1 MSLMTALAIVGV
13 LALAAMIAHTVWQQR
28 KLGIRRA
35 PPKPAPLAPEQ
46 RREPDLLVEP
56 TLGDAAAGVAS
67 DAAAAASLAEPTL
80 GTAPADA
87 AVAAAPTASP
97 LPRLRK
103 PSVRLDALVDAIA
116 PLRVEAPVAAELAL
130 AHLPASRRA
139 GSKPFMIEGLNAE
152 TGEWEAPTI
161 GQRYGEFQAGVQLA
175 NRAGA
180 LNEIEYS
187 EFAQKVEAFAES
199 IGAMADLPDMLD
211 VVARARELDHFA
223 GQHDA
228 QLAVRLRARGAAWSV
243 GYLVQQAGLHGFV
256 PGAVPGRL
264 VRPSATEGAPPL
276 LTLAFDPQAAL
287 ADEPEQ
293 SIVRDATL
301 AFDVPQTER
310 DADPFALWQSSAQA
324 LARDLDAAIVD
335 DNGQPITETGFAQI
349 GGELGRLYDALQA
362 RELAAGSAAA
372 RRLFS

>member
-13 LALAAMIAHTVWQQR
+13 LAFAAMIGHTLWQQR

-56 TLGDAAAGVAS
+56 TLGAAAG
-67 DAAAAASLAEPTL
+67 DAAPSDGPAFAEPTL
-80 GTAPADA
+80 GHASAVDATAP
-87 AVAAAPTASP
+87 P
-97 LPRLRK
+97 PRLRK
-103 PSVRLDALVDAIA
+103 PSARLDALVDAIA

-130 AHLPASRRA
+130 AHLPPTRRA

-152 TGEWEAPTI
+152 TGEWEPPTL

-187 EFAQKVEAFAES
+187 EFAQKVEAYAES

-223 GQHDA
+223 GEHDA
-228 QLAVRLRARGAAWSV
+228 QLAVLLRARGAAWSV
-243 GYLVQQAGLHGFV
+243 GYLVQQAGAHGFV

-276 LTLAFDPQAAL
+276 LTLAFDAQAAL
-287 ADEPEQ
+287 ADEPERA
-293 SIVRDATL
+293 IVRDATL

-310 DADPFALWQSSAQA
+310 EADPFALWQSSAQA

-335 DNGQPITETGFAQI
+335 DNGQPITEAGFAQI
-349 GGELGRLYDALQA
+349 GAELGRLYDALQA
-362 RELAAGSAAA
+362 RELAAGSAGA

>member
-1 MSLMTALAIVGV
+1 V
-13 LALAAMIAHTVWQQR
+13 LAFAAMIAHTLWQQR

-35 PPKPAPLAPEQ
+35 PPKPPPLAPEQ
-46 RREPDLLVEP
+46 RREPDLVEP
-56 TLGDAAAGVAS
+56 TLGAETTAASAVADDAA
-67 DAAAAASLAEPTL
+67 LTEPTL
-80 GTAPADA
+80 GGASAADA
-87 AVAAAPTASP
+87 ASSSVMTSP
-97 LPRLRK
+97 PPPRLRK
-103 PSVRLDALVDAIA
+103 PSARLDALVDAIA
-116 PLRVEAPVAAELAL
+116 PLRVEAPVTAELAL
-130 AHLPASRRA
+130 AHLPPTRRA

-152 TGEWEAPTI
+152 SGEWEPPTI

-187 EFAQKVEAFAES
+187 EFAQKVEAYAES

-223 GQHDA
+223 VQHDA
-228 QLAVRLRARGAAWSV
+228 QLAVRLAARGAAWSV
-243 GYLVQQAGLHGFV
+243 GYLVQQAGLRGFV

-276 LTLAFDPQAAL
+276 LTLAFDAQAAL
-287 ADEPEQ
+287 ADEPERA
-293 SIVRDATL
+293 IVRDATL

-310 DADPFALWQSSAQA
+310 EADPFALWQSSAQA
-324 LARDLDAAIVD
+324 LSRDLDAAIVD
-335 DNGQPITETGFAQI
+335 DNGQPITEAGFAQI
-349 GGELGRLYDALQA
+349 GAELGRLYDALQA

>member
-13 LALAAMIAHTVWQQR
+13 LALAAMIVHTLWQQR

-35 PPKPAPLAPEQ
+35 PPKPPLAPEQ
-46 RREPDLLVEP
+46 RREPDLVEP
-56 TLGDAAAGVAS
+56 SLESTG
-67 DAAAAASLAEPTL
+67 AAASATGPSALAEPSLDEPT
-80 GTAPADA
+80 GATAP
-87 AVAAAPTASP
+87 P
-97 LPRLRK
+97 PRLRRAGA
-103 PSVRLDALVDAIA
+103 RLDALVDAIA

-130 AHLPASRRA
+130 AHLPPTRRA
-139 GSKPFMIEGLNAE
+139 GSKPFMVEGLNAE
-152 TGEWEAPTI
+152 TGEWEPPTL

-187 EFAQKVEAFAES
+187 EFAQKVQAFAES
-199 IGAMADLPDMLD
+199 VGAMADLPDMLD
-211 VVARARELDHFA
+211 VVARARELDNFA

-243 GYLVQQAGLHGFV
+243 GYLVQQAGQHGFV

-264 VRPSATEGAPPL
+264 VHPSATEGAPPL

-287 ADEPEQ
+287 ADEPERAV
-293 SIVRDATL
+293 VRDATL
-301 AFDVPQTER
+301 AFDVPQTGRE
-310 DADPFALWQSSAQA
+310 ADPFALWQSSAQA
-324 LARDLDAAIVD
+324 LARDLDATIVD
-335 DNGQPITETGFAQI
+335 DNGQPITEAGFAQI
-349 GGELGRLYDALQA
+349 GAELGRLYDALQA